1 MFLESGGQA
10 LSQSV
15 RSILSTC
22 TCDKFCKEVRV
33 KIVSQDVPTLDLVD
47 LPGLALARNNLGD
60 NKEPD
65 NISELT
71 VESGK
76 VP

>member
-1 MFLESGGQA
+1 M
-10 LSQSV
+10 
-15 RSILSTC
+15 
-22 TCDKFCKEVRV
+22 RV

-47 LPGLALARNNLGD
+47 LPDLALARNNLGD
-60 NKEPD
+60 NKEAD

-71 VESGK
+71 VVSGK